1 MSEEIVEYV
10 ASQAGESRSFISKV
24 LLTSS
29 VFVVPVI
36 ASFTIGGQAAPQSSP
51 LGAGRPIDEG
61 SNFPEATTT
70 LPSLPTTLPP
80 PVTTPP
86 ATNPPATTTPPDTT
100 TPATTTTINDISG
113 SGGVIPEVK

>member
-10 ASQAGESRSFISKV
+10 ASQAGESRRSFISKV

-36 ASFTIGGQAAPQSSP
+36 ASFTIGGPAAPQSSP

-70 LPSLPTTLPP
+70 LPSSPTTLPP
-80 PVTTPP
+80 AVTTPAP
-86 ATNPPATTTPPDTT
+86 TNPPATTTPPT
-100 TPATTTTINDISG
+100 TPATTTTINDVSG